1 MEIAVS
7 DDAVQAGPPGD
18 GPEPEAAPAKVR
30 LGPGEEKSDE
40 TLESEAMA
48 LVFASPEPLSS
59 ARLVELLERPAPARV
74 QAALER
80 LRTRLE
86 AAGLPLVLTRVAG
99 AWRLLTDPD
108 SSAVLARLRE
118 EPRPERISAAALE
131 TLAIVAYRQ
140 PVTLPEI
147 NFLRGVNSAG
157 VLRTLVDKRLLRV
170 AGRKA
175 VVGTPLLY
183 RTSKEF
189 LVRFGLESLA
199 ALPPVEQ
206 VVEETGEQSGGA

>member
-1 MEIAVS
+1 MSDPLTLVALVEAVLAVAGEPVGV
-7 DDAVQAGPPGD
+7 DALV
-18 GPEPEAAPAKVR
+18 AAA
-30 LGPGEEKSDE
+30 GEE
-40 TLESEAMA
+40 T
-48 LVFASPEPLSS
+48 
-59 ARLVELLERPAPARV
+59 AREEVE
-74 QAALER
+74 AALEVLRERYDRPGSGLVVEAAGGGFR
-80 LRTRLE
+80 LATRPQHEAALRGFLGVRSRTRL
-86 AAGLPLVLTRVAG
+86 
-99 AWRLLTDPD
+99 
-108 SSAVLARLRE
+108 SQ
-118 EPRPERISAAALE
+118 AALE